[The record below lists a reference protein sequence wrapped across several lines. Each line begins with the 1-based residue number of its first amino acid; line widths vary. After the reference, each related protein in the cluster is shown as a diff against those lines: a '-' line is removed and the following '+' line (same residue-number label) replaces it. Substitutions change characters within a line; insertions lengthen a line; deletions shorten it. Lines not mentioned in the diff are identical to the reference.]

1 MTALDDAIDQLC
13 RHRGILRV
21 GDPEIGEGADGD
33 WRVEIEIPVEL
44 PSRASSAGIS
54 ATGVKAIETCTLAF
68 SRWPLRAPR
77 PYLRSDFPRDLP
89 HINPHREGS
98 LVPPCVF
105 EGSLDDLLHRL
116 GLDAV
121 IDQIIDWLG
130 KAASGTLIDLSQG
143 WEPTRRDS
151 CPSTV
156 EFSAERLIA
165 ATPADG
171 AVLTTTASYVTVG
184 DGVYCRVQPHLTP
197 QAHVAFT
204 QELRGKPERQFGA
217 GSLPAF
223 IARAATIDDQFPVI
237 RKYQPDTVVDLTS
250 LLDLTGALGIDR
262 TTLDTALSDYYRAS
276 VFGLVQSYKDW
287 KRGLLALVV
296 LVVKRPARL
305 VGSDG
310 RDVEV
315 LPYVIRYDI
324 DPTSAFNFTSSVHA
338 AFHSHAVSPELLAR
352 TSGLP
357 QSVTRAKTVLI
368 GCGSLG
374 SKIGMH
380 LARAGIGQLT
390 FVDNEVMS
398 SHNFARHAL
407 LEDERTLVPYKAEQM
422 RVALG
427 RLSHLDAEAYDI
439 DAVDLFRND
448 KKFAEVVPADAA
460 MIIETT
466 ASLQVLIAASVSA
479 TLTASP
485 VRLARAALFGQG
497 RCAVLILEAEGRKAR
512 VDDITA
518 FLFDL
523 CRFSPDLH
531 KGVAGT
537 ASDPKRIFVG
547 DNCRSLTTPMT
558 DALISR
564 SASMVA
570 MQAQQW
576 ISEGKPSS
584 GQLCVGVSDPS
595 NIGSS
600 WHVFEAGET
609 TVLDIPDAGGWQIRV
624 LAHVAQA
631 IDEDARRWGRL
642 ETGGTLVGRVSY
654 ETRTI
659 ILAGMVA
666 APPDSVRSEVA
677 FVLGIQG
684 LAQTLTEAHAASVGH
699 LMFVG
704 TWHSHPM
711 GGNHSGIDKDTL
723 RRIATDGRGLPAVS
737 LVWTPQG
744 LICAVDRW

>member
-1 MTALDDAIDQLC
+1 MTALNDAIDQLR
-13 RHRGILRV
+13 RHRGISRV
-21 GDPEIGEGADGD
+21 GAPEIIEGGDGG
-33 WRVEIEIPVEL
+33 WLVEIDIPVEL
-44 PSRASSAGIS
+44 PSRARAAGIS
-54 ATGVKAIETCTLAF
+54 AAGVKAIETCTLAF
-68 SRWPLRAPR
+68 NRWPLRAPR
-77 PYLRSDFPRDLP
+77 PYLRPDFPRDLP
-89 HINPHREGS
+89 HINPHRAGS
-98 LVPPCVF
+98 PVPPCVF
-105 EGSLDDLLHRL
+105 EGSLDELLHRI

-130 KAASGTLIDLSQG
+130 KAASGTLIDPSQG

-165 ATPADG
+165 ATPSDG

-184 DGVYCRVQPHLTP
+184 DGMYCRVQPELTP
-197 QAHVAFT
+197 QPHVPFT
-204 QELRGKPERQFGA
+204 QELRGKPERPFGS
-217 GSLPAF
+217 GLFPAF
-223 IARAATIDDQFPVI
+223 IARAAAIDDQFPVI
-237 RKYQPDTVVDLTS
+237 GKYQPDTVVDLAT
-250 LLDLTGALGIDR
+250 LLDLAGALGIDR
-262 TTLDTALSDYYRAS
+262 TALETALSDYYRAS
-276 VFGLVQSYKDW
+276 VFGLTQNYKDW
-287 KRGLLALVV
+287 KKGLLALVV

-324 DPTSAFNFTSSVHA
+324 DPASAFKFTNSVQA

-357 QSVTRAKTVLI
+357 PEVTQAKTVLI

-380 LARAGIGQLT
+380 LARAGIGQQA

-398 SHNFARHAL
+398 PHNFARHAL

-427 RLSHLDAEAYDI
+427 RLSHLDAKAYDL
-439 DAVDLFRND
+439 DAVDLFQND
-448 KKFAEVVPADAA
+448 KKFVEVVPADAA
-460 MIIETT
+460 LIIETT

-479 TLTASP
+479 ALTASP

-523 CRFSPDLH
+523 CRWFPDLH
-531 KGVAGT
+531 TGVAGT
-537 ASDPKRIFVG
+537 SSDPRRIFVG
-547 DNCRSLTTPMT
+547 DNCRSLTTPIA

-570 MQAQQW
+570 MQTQQW
-576 ISEGKPSS
+576 ISEGKPSN
-584 GQLCVGVSDPS
+584 GQLCVGVCDPS

-600 WHVFEAGET
+600 WNVFEAGET
-609 TVLDIPDAGGWQIRV
+609 TVLDIPDDGGWQIRV
-624 LAHVAQA
+624 LAHVAHA
-631 IDEDARRWGRL
+631 IDEDAHRWGHL
-642 ETGGTLVGRVSY
+642 ETGGALVGRLSY
-654 ETRTI
+654 EARTI
-659 ILAGMVA
+659 TIAGMVA
-666 APPDSVRSEVA
+666 APPDSVRSESA
-677 FVLGIQG
+677 FILGTQG

-699 LMFVG
+699 LMFIG

-723 RRIATDGRGLPAVS
+723 RKIATDGRGLPAVS

-744 LICAVDRW
+744 IICAVDRW

>member
-1 MTALDDAIDQLC
+1 MTALDDAIDQLR
-13 RHRGILRV
+13 RHRGISRV
-21 GDPEIGEGADGD
+21 GDPEITEGDDSG
-33 WRVEIEIPVEL
+33 WVVEIDVPVEL
-44 PSRASSAGIS
+44 PSRARSKGIS

-68 SRWPLRAPR
+68 HRWPLQAPR
-77 PYLRSDFPRDLP
+77 PYLRPDFPRDLP
-89 HINPHREGS
+89 HINPHREGNH
-98 LVPPCVF
+98 VPPCVF
-105 EGSLDDLLHRL
+105 EGSLDELLHRL

-171 AVLTTTASYVTVG
+171 TVLTTTTNYITVG
-184 DGVYCRVQPHLTP
+184 DGVYCRVLSELAPHPNVT
-197 QAHVAFT
+197 FT
-204 QELRGKPERQFGA
+204 QVLRGKPERQFGS
-217 GSLPAF
+217 GVFPAF
-223 IARAATIDDQFPVI
+223 IARAAVSDGQFPVVGQ
-237 RKYQPDTVVDLTS
+237 YQPDTVVDLPS
-250 LLDLTGALGIDR
+250 LLDLAAALGIHR
-262 TTLDTALSDYYRAS
+262 MALETALSDYYRAS
-276 VFGLVQSYKDW
+276 VLGLQNYKDW
-287 KRGLLALVV
+287 KKGLLALVV
-296 LVVKRPARL
+296 LVVRRPARL
-305 VGSDG
+305 VGSAD

-315 LPYVIRYDI
+315 LPYVVRYNI
-324 DPTSAFNFTSSVHA
+324 DSTSAFSFTSNVHA
-338 AFHSHAVSPELLAR
+338 AFHSHTVSPELLAR

-357 QSVTRAKTVLI
+357 QAFIQAKTVLI

-380 LARAGIGQLT
+380 LARAGIGHQT
-390 FVDNEVMS
+390 FVDNEVMTP
-398 SHNFARHAL
+398 HNFARHAL
-407 LEDERTLVPYKAEQM
+407 LEDAATLVPYKAEQM

-427 RLSHLDAEAYDI
+427 RLSHVDAKAYDL
-439 DAVDLFRND
+439 DAVDLFRSD
-448 KKFAEVVPADAA
+448 EKFAEVVPAEAA
-460 MIIETT
+460 LIIETT

-479 TLTASP
+479 GLNLSS

-518 FLFDL
+518 FLFEL
-523 CRFSPDLH
+523 CRWLPDLR
-531 KGVAGT
+531 AGMT
-537 ASDPKRIFVG
+537 GTSSDPRRIFVG
-547 DNCRSLTTPMT
+547 DNCRSLTTPMA

-564 SASMVA
+564 SASMIA
-570 MQAQQW
+570 IQAQKW
-576 ISEGKPSS
+576 VSEGKPLS
-584 GQLCVGVSDPS
+584 GQLCVGLCDPS

-600 WHVFEAGET
+600 WNVFEACET
-609 TVLDIPDAGGWQIRV
+609 TVLDIPDDGGWQIRV
-624 LAHVAQA
+624 LGHIAQA
-631 IDEDARRWGRL
+631 IDEDAKRWGRL
-642 ETGGTLVGRVSY
+642 ETGGALVGRVSY

-659 ILAGMVA
+659 TIAGMVA
-666 APPDSVRSEVA
+666 APPDSVRSEAA
-677 FVLGIQG
+677 FILGTQG
-684 LAQTLTEAHAASVGH
+684 LTQSLTEAHAASAGH

-723 RRIATDGRGLPAVS
+723 RKIATDGRGLPAIS

>member
-1 MTALDDAIDQLC
+1 MTALDDALDQLR
-13 RHRGILRV
+13 RHRGISRV
-21 GDPEIGEGADGD
+21 GDPEIVKGGNGAWLVKID
-33 WRVEIEIPVEL
+33 IPVEL
-44 PSRASSAGIS
+44 PSRARAAGIS
-54 ATGVKAIETCTLAF
+54 ATGVKAIETCTLTF
-68 SRWPLRAPR
+68 NRWPLQAPR

-89 HINPHREGS
+89 HINPHRDGDP
-98 LVPPCVF
+98 VPPCVF

-121 IDQIIDWLG
+121 IDQVIDWLG

-171 AVLTTTASYVTVG
+171 AVLTTTAGYITIG
-184 DGVYCRVQPHLTP
+184 DGVYCRVWRELASQPS
-197 QAHVAFT
+197 VAFT
-204 QELRGKPERQFGA
+204 QVLRGKPERQFGS
-217 GSLPAF
+217 GVFPAF
-223 IARAATIDDQFPVI
+223 IARAAATDGQFPVI
-237 RKYQPDTVVDLTS
+237 DKYQPDTVVDLPS
-250 LLDLTGALGIDR
+250 LLVLSAALGIDR
-262 TTLDTALSDYYRAS
+262 MALETALSDYYRAS
-276 VFGLVQSYKDW
+276 VFGMQCYKDW
-287 KRGLLALVV
+287 KKGLLALVV
-296 LVVKRPARL
+296 LVVQRPARL

-315 LPYVIRYDI
+315 LPYVVRYNI
-324 DPTSAFNFTSSVHA
+324 DPTSPFNFTSDVHA
-338 AFHSHAVSPELLAR
+338 AFHSHAVSSELLAR

-357 QSVTRAKTVLI
+357 QVVTHAKTVLI

-380 LARAGIGQLT
+380 LARAGIGQQT
-390 FVDNEVMS
+390 FVDTDVMS
-398 SHNFARHAL
+398 PHNFARHAM
-407 LEDERTLVPYKAEQM
+407 LEDESALVPYKAEQM
-422 RVALG
+422 RGALG
-427 RLSHLDAEAYDI
+427 RLSHGDAKAYDL
-439 DAVDLFRND
+439 DAVDLFRHD
-448 KKFAEVVPADAA
+448 KKFAEVVPADTAL
-460 MIIETT
+460 IIETT
-466 ASLQVLIAASVSA
+466 ASLQVLIAASVSCA
-479 TLTASP
+479 LTESP

-497 RCAVLILEAEGRKAR
+497 RCAVLMLEAEGRKAR

-523 CRFSPDLH
+523 CRWLPALRA
-531 KGVAGT
+531 GMAGT
-537 ASDPKRIFVG
+537 TSDPRRIFVG
-547 DNCRSLTTPMT
+547 DNCRSLTTPMA

-570 MQAQQW
+570 MQAQKW

-584 GQLCVGVSDPS
+584 GQLCVGVGDQS

-600 WHVFEAGET
+600 WDVLEVGET
-609 TVLDIPDAGGWQIRV
+609 TVLDVPDDGGWQIRV
-624 LAHVAQA
+624 LAQVAQA
-631 IDEDARRWGRL
+631 ILKDARQWGRL
-642 ETGGTLVGRVSY
+642 ETGGALVGRVSY
-654 ETRTI
+654 EARTI
-659 ILAGMVA
+659 TIAGMVA
-666 APPDSVRSEVA
+666 APPDSVRSETA
-677 FVLGIQG
+677 FILGTQG

-711 GGNHSGIDKDTL
+711 GGKHSGIDKDTL
-723 RRIATDGRGLPAVS
+723 RKIAADGRGLPAVS

>member
-1 MTALDDAIDQLC
+1 MTAIDDAIEQLR
-13 RHRGILRV
+13 RHRGISRV
-21 GDPEIGEGADGD
+21 GDPEIVEGGDGG
-33 WRVEIEIPVEL
+33 WLVEIDIPVEL
-44 PSRASSAGIS
+44 PSRARAARIS

-68 SRWPLRAPR
+68 NRWPLRAPR
-77 PYLRSDFPRDLP
+77 PYLRPDFPRDLP

-98 LVPPCVF
+98 CVPPCVF
-105 EGSLDDLLHRL
+105 EGSLDELLHRL

-130 KAASGTLIDLSQG
+130 KAASGTLIDLNQG

-171 AVLTTTASYVTVG
+171 AVLMTKASYMTVG
-184 DGVYCRVQPHLTP
+184 DGVYCRVLPELTP
-197 QAHVAFT
+197 QASVTFT
-204 QELRGKPERQFGA
+204 QVLRGKPERQFGS
-217 GSLPAF
+217 GDFPTF
-223 IARAATIDDQFPVI
+223 IARAAATDGQFPVVG
-237 RKYQPDTVVDLTS
+237 KYQPDTVVDLPS
-250 LLDLTGALGIDR
+250 LLDLAGALGIDR
-262 TTLDTALSDYYRAS
+262 TALETALSDYYRAS
-276 VFGLVQSYKDW
+276 VIGLQNYRDW
-287 KRGLLALVV
+287 KKGLLALVV
-296 LVVKRPARL
+296 LVVKRPAPL

-315 LPYVIRYDI
+315 LPYMVRYDI
-324 DPTSAFNFTSSVHA
+324 DPTSAFKFTSSVHA
-338 AFHSHAVSPELLAR
+338 AFHSHTVSPELLAR

-357 QSVTRAKTVLI
+357 QAVTQAKTVLI

-380 LARAGIGQLT
+380 LARAGIGQQT

-398 SHNFARHAL
+398 PHNFARHAL
-407 LEDERTLVPYKAEQM
+407 LEDEPTLVPYKAEQM
-422 RVALG
+422 RLALG
-427 RLSHLDAEAYDI
+427 RLSHLNAKAYDL

-448 KKFAEVVPADAA
+448 EKFAEVVPADAA

-479 TLTASP
+479 ALTASP

-497 RCAVLILEAEGRKAR
+497 RCAVLILEAKGRKAR

-518 FLFDL
+518 FLFEL
-523 CRFSPDLH
+523 CRWLPALRA
-531 KGVAGT
+531 GMAGT
-537 ASDPKRIFVG
+537 SSDPRRIFVG
-547 DNCRSLTTPMT
+547 DNCRSLTTPMA
-558 DALISR
+558 DAVISR

-584 GQLCVGVSDPS
+584 GQLCVGVGDPS

-600 WHVFEAGET
+600 WNVFEAGET
-609 TVLDIPDAGGWQIRV
+609 TVLDIPDDGGWQIRV
-624 LAHVAQA
+624 LPHVAHA
-631 IDEDARRWGRL
+631 IDEDARHWGRL
-642 ETGGTLVGRVSY
+642 ETGGALVGRVSY
-654 ETRTI
+654 EARTI
-659 ILAGMVA
+659 TIAGMVA
-666 APPDSVRSEVA
+666 APPDSVRSESA
-677 FVLGIQG
+677 FILGTHG

-723 RRIATDGRGLPAVS
+723 KKIATDGRGLPAVS

>member
-1 MTALDDAIDQLC
+1 MTALDDAIDQLR
-13 RHRGILRV
+13 RHRGISRV
-21 GDPEIGEGADGD
+21 GDPEIVGGGDGG
-33 WRVEIEIPVEL
+33 WFVEIDIPVEL
-44 PSRASSAGIS
+44 PSRARAAGIS
-54 ATGVKAIETCTLAF
+54 ATGIKSIETCTLAF
-68 SRWPLRAPR
+68 NRWPLRAPR
-77 PYLRSDFPRDLP
+77 PYLRPDFPQDLP
-89 HINPHREGS
+89 HINPHREGNP
-98 LVPPCVF
+98 VPPCVF
-105 EGSLDDLLHRL
+105 EGSLDELLHRL

-165 ATPADG
+165 ATPTDG
-171 AVLTTTASYVTVG
+171 AVLTTTAIYMTVG
-184 DGVYCRVQPHLTP
+184 DGIYCRVQPELTP
-197 QAHVAFT
+197 QPHVPFN
-204 QELRGKPERQFGA
+204 QELRGKPERQFWSGL
-217 GSLPAF
+217 LPAF
-223 IARAATIDDQFPVI
+223 IARAAAIDDQFPVI
-237 RKYQPDTVVDLTS
+237 GKYQPDTVVDLVT
-250 LLDLTGALGIDR
+250 LLDLAGALGIDR
-262 TTLDTALSDYYRAS
+262 TSLETALSDYYRAS
-276 VFGLVQSYKDW
+276 VFGLAQNYKNW
-287 KRGLLALVV
+287 KKGLLALVV

-324 DPTSAFNFTSSVHA
+324 DPASAFKFTSSVHA

-357 QSVTRAKTVLI
+357 QAVSQAKTVLI

-380 LARAGIGQLT
+380 LARAGIGQQT

-398 SHNFARHAL
+398 PHNFARHAL
-407 LEDERTLVPYKAEQM
+407 LEDERTLVPYKVEQM
-422 RVALG
+422 RFALG
-427 RLSHLDAEAYDI
+427 RLSHLDAKAYDL
-439 DAVDLFRND
+439 DAVELFRND
-448 KKFAEVVPADAA
+448 AKFAEVVPADAA

-479 TLTASP
+479 ALTASP

-497 RCAVLILEAEGRKAR
+497 RCAVLILEAEGRKSR

-523 CRFSPDLH
+523 CRRLPALRA
-531 KGVAGT
+531 GIAGT
-537 ASDPKRIFVG
+537 STDPSKIFVG
-547 DNCRSLTTPMT
+547 DNCRSLTTPMA

-570 MQAQQW
+570 MQAQKW
-576 ISEGKPSS
+576 ISEGKPPS
-584 GQLCVGVSDPS
+584 GQLCLGVCNPS

-600 WHVFEAGET
+600 WDVLEAGET
-609 TVLDIPDAGGWQIRV
+609 TALDIPDDGGWQIRV
-624 LAHVAQA
+624 LAQVAHA
-631 IDEDARRWGRL
+631 IDEDARHWGRL
-642 ETGGTLVGRVSY
+642 ETGGALVGRVSY
-654 ETRTI
+654 EARTI
-659 ILAGMVA
+659 TIAGIVA
-666 APPDSVRSEVA
+666 APPDSVRSEA
-677 FVLGIQG
+677 SFILGTQG
-684 LAQTLTEAHAASVGH
+684 LAQALTEAHAGSVGH

-723 RRIATDGRGLPAVS
+723 RKIATDGRGLPAVS